1 MLLGSKEW
9 WDKAI
14 EIVNSD
20 EEYYRLAK
28 DIHKRYTF
36 KVLAEPENGIDE
48 NIIMG
53 YQIENGKMTDHWK
66 DNRPTD
72 FVISG
77 SYKVWY
83 QIIKG
88 KLGPIKAMTMRKL
101 KVKGSLPEI
110 LKYNKATLRWVDLLR
125 TIDTDFHGNYE

>member
-9 WDKAI
+9 WDKAM

-20 EEYYRLAK
+20 KEYYKLAK
-28 DIHKRYTF
+28 DINKSYIF
-36 KVLAEPENGIDE
+36 KVLPEPENGINE
-48 NIIMG
+48 TIIMG
-53 YQIENGKMTDHWK
+53 YKIENGKMTEHWE
-66 DNRPTD
+66 DNRQTD

-77 SYKVWY
+77 YYKVWY

-88 KLGPIKAMTMRKL
+88 KLGPVKAMTMRKL
-101 KVKGSLPEI
+101 KVKGSLPEM

>member
-9 WDKAI
+9 WDKAM

-20 EEYYRLAK
+20 EEYYKLAK
-28 DIHKRYTF
+28 NINKSYTF
-36 KVLAEPENGIDE
+36 KVLAEPENGINE

-53 YQIENGKMTDHWK
+53 YKIENGKMTDHWE
-66 DNRPTD
+66 NERPTD

-77 SYKVWY
+77 PYKVWY

-88 KLGPIKAMTMRKL
+88 KLGPVKAMTMRKL
-101 KVKGSLPEI
+101 KVKGSLPEM

-125 TIDTDFHGNYE
+125 TIETEFHGNYE